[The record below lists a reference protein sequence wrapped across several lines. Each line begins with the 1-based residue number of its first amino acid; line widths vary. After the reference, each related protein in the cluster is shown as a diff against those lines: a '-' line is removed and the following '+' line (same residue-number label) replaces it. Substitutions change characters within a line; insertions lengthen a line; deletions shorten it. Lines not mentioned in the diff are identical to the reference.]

1 MCRKKNDSAL
11 EDEKCIVKLKV
22 SRPIFRDGTPPTENQ
37 IYIKLDYWSVPA
49 QSWWVICDC
58 GGFEGRSKVGLLT
71 YLLTSYLLIYLL
83 LTY

>member
-22 SRPIFRDGTPPTENQ
+22 SRPVFRDGTPPTENQ

-49 QSWWVICDC
+49 QS
-58 GGFEGRSKVGLLT
+58 
-71 YLLTSYLLIYLL
+71 
-83 LTY
+83 